1 MYYQQLK
8 EINEG
13 IERTGKVIIS
23 LGCSFAQ
30 GQGAI
35 PEELLKKYN
44 WEFEKLGKP
53 IKIND
58 LTDSQKTELL
68 AEYKSLQINP
78 YTKELDWTFLEY
90 EHSFVYVLCKKYFN
104 DEYTPINLGIRGCGN
119 RATIKELFLHPE
131 IHWSKVKE
139 IIVIYLPSGLERF
152 DFIADTWND
161 HHRWKCMWPH
171 YNDIEKGPRRTLWEG
186 YAGHV
191 FSDKF
196 EVIEQI
202 VHVQE
207 LLMWCNYHNA
217 KLIVTPAFDK
227 RYNRQHFLD
236 CLEKVIERDMDG
248 NIKKITTPI
257 NKGQPELYANYLI
270 DLFPWD
276 KTYLPDGCPTLADM
290 LIKQEHPEDWENHH
304 FFEYLGTGSKNLWI
318 TSCAHPSAKGHDLFA
333 KFLYEHITGAK

>member
-13 IERTGKVIIS
+13 IERTGKVIIG

-35 PEELLKKYN
+35 PEDLLKKYN

-53 IKIND
+53 IKVNN
-58 LTDSQKTELL
+58 LTKDQKQELIS
-68 AEYKSLQINP
+68 EYKSLTINP
-78 YTKELDWTFLEY
+78 HDDEIDWTFLEY
-90 EHSFVYVLCKKYFN
+90 ENSFVYILCNKYFN
-104 DEYTPINLGIRGCGN
+104 RDYTPINLGIRGCGN

-131 IHWSKVKE
+131 INWSKAKE

-152 DFIADTWND
+152 DFIADTWFD

-171 YNDIEKGPRRTLWEG
+171 YKDIEEGPRRTLWEG
-186 YAGHV
+186 YSGHLY
-191 FSDKF
+191 SDKF

-202 VHVQE
+202 VHAQE
-207 LLMWCNYHNA
+207 LDMWCNYNNA
-217 KLIVTPAFDK
+217 RLIITPAFDR

-236 CLEKVIERDMDG
+236 SLERVISRDIDG
-248 NIKKITTPI
+248 RIRKSEPHKKDI
-257 NKGQPELYANYLI
+257 PEIHADYLI

-276 KTYLPDGCPTLADM
+276 KIYKPSDCPTFVDLLM
-290 LIKQEHPEDWENHH
+290 KQELPKTWQDQH
-304 FFEYLGTGSKNLWI
+304 FFKYLGIGSENLWI

-333 KFLYEHITGAK
+333 KFLHSHIVGN